1 MSRNAKVEA
10 PFGDGVKIFRLGI
23 GQLEELQEACD
34 AGPEELFYRILGG
47 TWRVR
52 DIREPIRIGLI
63 GGGTPPMK
71 ALALVERY
79 AGEGQLGE
87 LKELVTVI
95 LGAAINGAPDEDKP
109 PAGEP
114 TGEPN
119 LSPAES

>member
-1 MSRNAKVEA
+1 MSRNAQVTA

-47 TWRVR
+47 TWRVK

-63 GGGTPPMK
+63 GGGTEPMK
-71 ALALVERY
+71 ALSLVERY
-79 AGEGQLGE
+79 AGEGQLGG
-87 LKELVTVI
+87 LKELVTCI
-95 LGAAINGAPDEDKP
+95 LGAGINGAPDEDKP

-114 TGEPN
+114 TGETTP
-119 LSPAES
+119 SPEES